1 MYEAI
6 TAVTELAARRDR
18 FRERMLRAGFDAAI
32 ISSPLS
38 IHYLTGVDLGG
49 FLSPQA
55 LIFCAE
61 KEPVLVVR
69 EIEMTWQEHWAQ
81 RSWCKAWSS
90 YRDDQDAHL
99 IIGETAKRLIGTGVR
114 RLGLELN
121 RPAMSYDTVQKLLS
135 AIRPEAFDS
144 ITETI
149 EGMRRIKSATEIGF
163 MKEAGKI
170 AASGVCA
177 QADAVRN
184 GATDTQAVSAAFAA
198 MLEAGASLLADP
210 PSLPVGPGSARA
222 HSHWDGKQPADGD
235 VVTFFMAGSYGRY
248 QCPVERTFV
257 YGQNRGRSQSVID
270 AVVEVQSE
278 ILGILKPGVVSSE
291 ADHFAKKLYEARG
304 LEQYR
309 VCRLGYSIGIAYPPG
324 WWENEIAQIRPG
336 SDLVLEPGMTFHIV
350 PCLCVPDVGFVNRSM
365 AVAITEDG
373 CEPLI
378 DLPIDKQVL

>member
-6 TAVTELAARRDR
+6 TAVSELAGRRDR

-121 RPAMSYDTVQKLLS
+121 RPTMSYDTVQKLLS

-170 AASGVCA
+170 AASGVYA

-257 YGQNRGRSQSVID
+257 YGQDRGRSQGVID

-278 ILGILKPGVVSSE
+278 ILGFLKPGVVSSE

-365 AVAITEDG
+365 AVAITGDG

>member
-6 TAVTELAARRDR
+6 TKVSELTDRRDR
-18 FRERMLRAGFDAAI
+18 FQERMLQSGFDAAI

-38 IHYLTGVDLGG
+38 VHYLTGVDLGG

-55 LIFCAE
+55 LIFAAE
-61 KEPVLVVR
+61 KDPVLVVR
-69 EIEMTWQEHWAQ
+69 DIEMTWQDHWAE
-81 RSWCKAWSS
+81 RSWCKTWSS
-90 YRDDQDAHL
+90 YKDDQDAHVV
-99 IIGETAKRLIGTGVR
+99 IGEAVSRLVGGNVKK
-114 RLGLELN
+114 LGLELN
-121 RPAMSYDTVQKLLS
+121 RPTMSYDAVQQLLS
-135 AIRPEAFDS
+135 TLNPDALGS

-149 EGMRRIKSATEIGF
+149 EGIRRIKSATEIGF
-163 MKEAGKI
+163 MREAGKI
-170 AASGVCA
+170 AVAGVYA
-177 QADAVRN
+177 QADAVRG
-184 GATDTQAVSAAFAA
+184 GATDTQSVSAAFGA

-222 HSHWDGKQPADGD
+222 HSHWDGKKPADGD
-235 VVTFFMAGSYGRY
+235 VVTFFMSGSYGRY

-257 YGQNRGRSQSVID
+257 YGNNQGRAQSVID
-270 AVVEVQSE
+270 SVVDVQTE
-278 ILGILKPGVVSSE
+278 ILNFLKPGVVSSE
-291 ADHFAKKLYEARG
+291 ADLFAKKLYEVRG

-309 VCRLGYSIGIAYPPG
+309 ACRLGYSIGIAYPPG

-336 SDLVLEPGMTFHIV
+336 SDMVLEPGMAFHIV

-365 AVAITEDG
+365 AVVITENG